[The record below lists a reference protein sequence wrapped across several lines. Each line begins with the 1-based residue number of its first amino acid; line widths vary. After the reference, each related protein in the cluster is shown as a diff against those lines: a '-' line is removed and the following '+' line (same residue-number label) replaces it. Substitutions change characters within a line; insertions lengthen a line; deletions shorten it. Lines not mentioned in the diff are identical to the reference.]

1 MRAPAVRRTILL
13 LLVAVVI
20 VGAVGVA
27 GLGLWVT
34 ANTSSTPVQPT
45 DTVPPSAVGSL
56 MIRPV

>member
-1 MRAPAVRRTILL
+1 MSEPAVRRTILL
-13 LLVAVVI
+13 LLAAVVI
-20 VGAVGVA
+20 VAAVGVA

-45 DTVPPSAVGSL
+45 DPAPPSAAGSL